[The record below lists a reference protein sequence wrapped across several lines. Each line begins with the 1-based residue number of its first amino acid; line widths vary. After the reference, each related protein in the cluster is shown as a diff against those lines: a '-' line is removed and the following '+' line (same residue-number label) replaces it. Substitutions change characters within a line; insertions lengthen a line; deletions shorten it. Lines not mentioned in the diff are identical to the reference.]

1 MAFNP
6 NDHLINLKGK
16 HYLEVKWRLV
26 WFRMEHPDWS
36 ITTSI
41 VKFDLEAKY
50 AICKATI
57 SDADGK
63 VKAEGTKMEDV
74 RGFADFLEKAE
85 TGSIGRALG
94 VLGYGTQF
102 APEFDEVDTN
112 AANPRIVD
120 APIPIKTPE
129 PAKPPRPAVMDLK
142 ALGIEFGNAVIH
154 HEGQVDS
161 SRIKYVFNLL
171 TNGAER
177 NATTL
182 SAALNAIK
190 DLSASDYQAFIDA
203 LEEKNNA

>member
-57 SDADGK
+57 SDAEGRI
-63 VKAEGTKMEDV
+63 KAEGTKMEDV

-102 APEFDEVDTN
+102 APEFDEVDTT

-120 APIPIKTPE
+120 APIPIQTPT
-129 PAKPPRPAVMDLK
+129 PAKPPRPASMDLK
-142 ALGIEFGNAVIH
+142 ALGIEFGNTVIH

-161 SRIKYVFNLL
+161 TRIKYVFTLL

-177 NATTL
+177 NAETL

-203 LEEKNNA
+203 LEEKTNA

>member
-57 SDADGK
+57 SDAEGRI
-63 VKAEGTKMEDV
+63 KAEGTKMEDV

-102 APEFDEVDTN
+102 APEFDEVDTT

-120 APIPIKTPE
+120 APIPIQTPA
-129 PAKPPRPAVMDLK
+129 PAKPPRPASMDLK
-142 ALGIEFGNAVIH
+142 ALGIEFGNTVIH

-161 SRIKYVFNLL
+161 TRIKYVFTLL

-177 NATTL
+177 NTETL

-203 LEEKNNA
+203 LEEKTNA